1 MKTTSIVS
9 LTTVLCASIAFAA
22 EADTSKKQLQSY
34 PKNLARQ
41 HVGSNLFLFN
51 PTSQTFVQ
59 TEAAAA
65 WLDDDVSTGWPAMAG
80 QQHYL
85 LSLAEPEL
93 ITNFSVSARPASGT
107 VTIYAGDEP
116 APPSAKSW
124 TVITRDVPFESI
136 NDKKLAKPFSK
147 LAKYVLIETNIA
159 DPGPVF
165 SLHVYGEKPA
175 VDFDLR
181 QRDQPIDPRGIF
193 GKYLNNQTTFNV
205 DGLYANA
212 RVDYA
217 NTPEGFVGW
226 QKAIDDNPESSLKL
240 LPSTSEAGAVIKY
253 DHTKT
258 ISRISLQ
265 TDSAKGKLDFYALPE
280 TALGGSQKPVAIDN
294 MTPTVSIVLDGSNPR
309 SSIDFPPVQAAA
321 LAVRWSPVSPTDS
334 LTVREVNSFS
344 TMTLAD
350 SEVSLSP
357 EAIAE
362 FGPDSGSD
370 PSKDGKAFVD
380 NKNPKEVAL
389 GPNAGSPY
397 LPGSLGFPPNLT
409 SNRVPPLP
417 PQQPLSP

>member
-1 MKTTSIVS
+1 MKTAIIVS
-9 LTTVLCASIAFAA
+9 LATVLSSSITFAA
-22 EADTSKKQLQSY
+22 EADLSKKQLQNY

-51 PTSQTFVQ
+51 PASQTFVQ

-65 WLDDDVSTGWPAMAG
+65 WLDDDVSTGWPVMAG

-85 LSLAEPEL
+85 LSLAEPEIL
-93 ITNFSVSARPASGT
+93 TNFSISARPSSGT

-116 APPSAKSW
+116 APPAAKSW
-124 TVITRDVPFESI
+124 TVISRDVPFDSI
-136 NDKKLAKPFSK
+136 NDRKLTKSFSK

-165 SLHVYGEKPA
+165 SLHVYGEKSA

-181 QRDQPIDPRGIF
+181 QREQPIDPRGIF

-205 DGLYANA
+205 DGLYAHS

-217 NTPEGFVGW
+217 NAPDGFVGW
-226 QKAIDDNPESSLKL
+226 QKAIDDDPESSLQL
-240 LPSTSEAGAVIKY
+240 LPSTNEAGAVIKY
-253 DHTKT
+253 DHAKT
-258 ISRISLQ
+258 ISRVSLQ
-265 TDSAKGKLDFYALPE
+265 TDAAKGKLDFYALPE
-280 TALGGSQKPVAIDN
+280 TSLGESHKPISVET

-309 SSIDFPPVQAAA
+309 SSIDFPPVQAAG

-334 LTVREVNSFS
+334 LTVREINTFS

-362 FGPDSGSD
+362 FGPDHGTN
-370 PSKDGKAFVD
+370 PAYDGKTFAD
-380 NKNPKEVAL
+380 NKDPKEVAL
-389 GPNAGSPY
+389 GPTAGSPY

-409 SNRVPPLP
+409 GNRVPPLP

>member
-1 MKTTSIVS
+1 MKTTTIVS
-9 LTTVLCASIAFAA
+9 LATVLCSSIAFAA
-22 EADTSKKQLQSY
+22 EADPAKKQMQSY

-65 WLDDDVSTGWPAMAG
+65 WLDDDVSTGWPVMAG

-93 ITNFSVSARPASGT
+93 LTNFSISARPATGT

-124 TVITRDVPFESI
+124 TVISRDVPLESI
-136 NDKKLAKPFSK
+136 NDKKLAKSFNK

-165 SLHVYGEKPA
+165 SLYVYGEKPA

-217 NTPEGFVGW
+217 NTPEGLVGW

-240 LPSTSEAGAVIKY
+240 LPSTTEAGAVIKY
-253 DHTKT
+253 DQTKT
-258 ISRISLQ
+258 ISRIALQ
-265 TDSAKGKLDFYALPE
+265 TDAAKGKLDFYALPE
-280 TALGGSQKPVAIDN
+280 IALGESQKPVAIEN

-309 SSIDFPPVQAAA
+309 SSIDFPPVQAAG
-321 LAVRWSPVSPTDS
+321 LAVRWSPVSPTDA

-350 SEVSLSP
+350 HEVSLNP

-362 FGPDSGSD
+362 FGPDRGMD
-370 PSKDGKAFVD
+370 PSKDGKTFAD
-380 NKNPKEVAL
+380 NKDPKEVAL
-389 GPNAGSPY
+389 GPVARSPY

-409 SNRVPPLP
+409 GNRVPPLS
-417 PQQPLSP
+417 PQALSQ